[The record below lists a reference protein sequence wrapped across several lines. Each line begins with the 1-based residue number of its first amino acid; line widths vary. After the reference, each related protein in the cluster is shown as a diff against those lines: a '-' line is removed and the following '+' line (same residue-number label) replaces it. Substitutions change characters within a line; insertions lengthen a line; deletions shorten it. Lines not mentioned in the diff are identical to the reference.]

1 VIRRVAE
8 EDAPSCARR
17 ELVGSGG
24 SEIGVAGTSENSKER
39 VVRGCAKKEVEIEER
54 LAVVEDM

>member
-1 VIRRVAE
+1 MTGGEHPACRGIIAAVAAVIRRVAE

-24 SEIGVAGTSENSKER
+24 SEIGVAGTSENSK
-39 VVRGCAKKEVEIEER
+39 
-54 LAVVEDM
+54 